1 MRVCVWLCVCVRT
14 CRFVVVRV
22 CCECVW
28 VCFLQCPGQG
38 RVGGVPPGL
47 NRSIRIHFSCGQQLR
62 IVGFE
67 PLYAVGDAYLR
78 PTNSSNSTTGRSR
91 GPPMTRKCLCPQWA
105 VTCAR
110 ATLPRVPVATWPRG
124 NVATWRR
131 GNVATW
137 ACVAT
142 WQRERGNV
150 ATWPRGHVAT
160 WTWQRGHV
168 ATLQRGHVPTWHVAP
183 WTWQRG
189 RGNVD
194 VAT

>member
-1 MRVCVWLCVCVRT
+1 MLRVRVCVWLCVCVRT

-47 NRSIRIHFSCGQQLR
+47 SRSIRIHLSCGQQLR

-91 GPPMTRKCLCPQWA
+91 GPPMTRKCLCPPWA

-124 NVATWRR
+124 NVTTWRR

-137 ACVAT
+137 P
-142 WQRERGNV
+142 RGNV
-150 ATWPRGHVAT
+150 DVA
-160 WTWQRGHV
+160 
-168 ATLQRGHVPTWHVAP
+168 
-183 WTWQRG
+183 TWQRG
-189 RGNVD
+189 RGNVATWQPGNVGTWSRND
-194 VAT
+194 VPTCCHVATLPRVLRG